1 MNFLSLFKRNLIY
14 KFKKKISIKN
24 DFLNNKKDLD
34 ELLFFYGSD
43 KAEIFRLKNEKGHGF
58 SKFYK
63 KYLSEFNNEQINILE
78 IGSYAGA
85 SAAAF
90 SKYIPNSKVFCFDVN
105 ITNFKYSSDKIFVYG
120 LDIKNEYKVSKILKQ
135 IFKKNKFEKFDL
147 IIDDG
152 SHLLSDMLFSFNFF
166 LKHVK
171 KNRFYI
177 IEDFKHPNYYKYNKD
192 TNEILIDNLLK
203 IIPKKEYFH
212 SKIMNKN
219 EQEFIFNE
227 VKKIDIYKGNLKDS
241 DICFITKK

>member
-24 DFLNNKKDLD
+24 DFLNKKKNLD

-63 KYLSEFNNEQINILE
+63 KYLSELNNEQINILE

-212 SKIMNKN
+212 SKIMNKKD
-219 EQEFIFNE
+219 QEFIFNE

>member
-1 MNFLSLFKRNLIY
+1 M
-14 KFKKKISIKN
+14 
-24 DFLNNKKDLD
+24 
-34 ELLFFYGSD
+34 
-43 KAEIFRLKNEKGHGF
+43 
-58 SKFYK
+58 
-63 KYLSEFNNEQINILE
+63 
-78 IGSYAGA
+78 
-85 SAAAF
+85 
-90 SKYIPNSKVFCFDVN
+90 
-105 ITNFKYSSDKIFVYG
+105 
-120 LDIKNEYKVSKILKQ
+120 DIKNEYKVSKILKQ

-212 SKIMNKN
+212 SKIMNKKD
-219 EQEFIFNE
+219 QEFIFNE